1 MSALPPQPT
10 RAIILVVDD
19 EDYVADLLAD
29 MLKAENYT
37 VYTAYNGEIGLRYA
51 RELTFDLAV
60 IDIMLPNVSGDE
72 IVNQLRSTEGKQQVP
87 ILMISAGAYP
97 QQMQAGVRF
106 LSKPFEMDTFLRV
119 IQEQLAAPLLH

>member
-37 VYTAYNGEIGLRYA
+37 AYNGEIGLRYA

-60 IDIMLPNVSGDE
+60 IDIMLPNMSGDE